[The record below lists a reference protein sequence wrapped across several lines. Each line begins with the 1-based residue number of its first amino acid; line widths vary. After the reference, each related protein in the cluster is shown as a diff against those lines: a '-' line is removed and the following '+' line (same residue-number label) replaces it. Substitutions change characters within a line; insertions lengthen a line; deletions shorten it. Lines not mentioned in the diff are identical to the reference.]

1 MRHEIISWDT
11 RKSPVLQENL
21 MSHAFSINP
30 MRKSHEIWDY
40 LMRQKTGDFLIGAPP
55 HKKISCLT
63 RKSHVSCVLDISHEK
78 ISWDMKFSHETGD
91 RRFSPGGTP
100 MTKSPVSWE
109 NIMSHAFSINPMR
122 KSRETWDFLMRQETA
137 DFLLGGP
144 SPQENLLSHEKISCL
159 MPSL

>member
-40 LMRQKTGDFLIGAPP
+40 LMRQKTGDFLLGGPLPTRKSPVSGDNLMSHGFSINPMRKSHDIWDYLIRKKTADFLIGAPP

-63 RKSHVSCVLDISHEK
+63 RKSHVSCVLDISHEN

-91 RRFSPGGTP
+91 RRFSPGGP
-100 MTKSPVSWE
+100 PW
-109 NIMSHAFSINPMR
+109 
-122 KSRETWDFLMRQETA
+122 
-137 DFLLGGP
+137 
-144 SPQENLLSHEKISCL
+144 ENLLSHEKI
-159 MPSL
+159 

>member
-1 MRHEIISWDT
+1 MRHEIISWDRRQEIFSWGPLPT
-11 RKSPVLQENL
+11 RKSPVSRENL

-63 RKSHVSCVLDISHEK
+63 RKSHVSCLPYKSHKK

-91 RRFSPGGTP
+91 RRLS
-100 MTKSPVSWE
+100 
-109 NIMSHAFSINPMR
+109 
-122 KSRETWDFLMRQETA
+122 
-137 DFLLGGP
+137 LGGP
-144 SPQENLLSHEKISCL
+144 HEKISCL
-159 MPSL
+159 MRKSNVLCLLHKSKNKISWDKRLSHETQENLLPYEKILYHMPSP